1 MVMPESIMPKTAMD
15 PKLMPLLQSYFSNSI
30 SEEKNEYLNLIE
42 HRPYPISNQYSSTCA
57 PCHGLEG
64 KGNGFNSEYLPVPP
78 GNLADGKVI
87 GQRADDTLYE
97 TIYGG
102 GRIMNKSHF
111 MPGWGEKLSREEI
124 VNHVSQIREFCDCSP
139 PEWSKN

>member
-1 MVMPESIMPKTAMD
+1 M
-15 PKLMPLLQSYFSNSI
+15 
-30 SEEKNEYLNLIE
+30 
-42 HRPYPISNQYSSTCA
+42 
-57 PCHGLEG
+57 
-64 KGNGFNSEYLPVPP
+64 PP
-78 GNLADGKVI
+78 GNLADGNVI
-87 GQRADDTLYE
+87 GQRADDTLFE

-124 VNHVSQIREFCDCSP
+124 VNHVSQIRNFCDCSA